1 VAELVPLNI
10 AEGTIRDRV
19 RNALRAAII
28 SGELEPGE
36 LYPAGALGAKL
47 GVSATPV
54 REAMFDLMNEGLV
67 VVHPNKGFRI
77 TAMSDSRLDAVAAVR
92 MLVEPPAVAD
102 AIPLIPDDDFGLL
115 RSLVTPI
122 VDAAVTGDLVSYLE
136 ADRVFHLTLLEYLG
150 NPHLVAV
157 VSRLR
162 AETRLGGLAKLAAD
176 GLLAESAAEHD
187 QLLDLAER
195 RDPAAAARLMRHH
208 ISHVRAEW
216 R

>member
-67 VVHPNKGFRI
+67 AVHPNKGFRI

-136 ADRVFHLTLLEYLG
+136 ADRVFHLTLLGYLG

-162 AETRLGGLAKLAAD
+162 AQTRLGGLAKLAAD
-176 GLLAESAAEHD
+176 GLLVESAAEHD

-195 RDPAAAARLMRHH
+195 RDPEAAARLMRHH
-208 ISHVRAEW
+208 ISHIRAEW